1 MTALNVSTGIRE
13 LKNRLG
19 YYLRL
24 TRKGVSVVIT
34 DRGVPIGRI
43 VPMGQDLAERLAAMR
58 ETGLVQWS
66 GQKLRRRK
74 PVAKLLGRKVRS
86 IAGTLAHRGKR
97 MSPTRERAAIMA
109 AVLAEDERTK
119 RKARRRP

>member
-1 MTALNVSTGIRE
+1 VAQPLVGIRE
-13 LKNRLG
+13 LKSRLG
-19 YYLRL
+19 HYLRL

-43 VPMGQDLAERLAAMR
+43 VPMGQDLA
-58 ETGLVQWS
+58 
-66 GQKLRRRK
+66 
-74 PVAKLLGRKVRS
+74 
-86 IAGTLAHRGKR
+86 HRGKR
-97 MSPTRERAAIMA
+97 MSRTRERAAIMA